1 MHSAHSFLL
10 YTSIS
15 SLGCSLDLV
24 IQSIHIA
31 NTVTP
36 PYAAFNTSDINIE
49 NFEKTIDVNIK
60 GTMLCVRAVT
70 KTISA
75 QEPKVYKGCHG
86 AERSLGRGSI
96 VNLGSGLS
104 YGAGPGMMAYVAS
117 KHAIMGIT
125 KVAGESFISP
135 SKLE

>member
-1 MHSAHSFLL
+1 
-10 YTSIS
+10 
-15 SLGCSLDLV
+15 
-24 IQSIHIA
+24 
-31 NTVTP
+31 
-36 PYAAFNTSDINIE
+36 
-49 NFEKTIDVNIK
+49 
-60 GTMLCVRAVT
+60 MLCVRAVT

-135 SKLE
+135 SKLEENCDCLILTSVQPWTMQNIKFE